1 MKNEITYALTKLER
15 SWKRLKEGVEKTTD
29 QLDEDGVIQRFE
41 FTFEVFWKTLS
52 VFLKAKGLET
62 KTPRDAL
69 KEAFRLEWL
78 DNESLFLDMLD
89 DRNKTSHIYDE
100 NESRRIYKRI
110 STRYLGAIGR
120 VLNKLRCIVED
131 QELLF

>member
-1 MKNEITYALTKLER
+1 MKDEISYALTNLER

-41 FTFEVFWKTLS
+41 FTFEVFWKTLK
-52 VFLKAKGLET
+52 VFLKTKGLET
-62 KTPRDAL
+62 KTPKDAL

-78 DNESLFLDMLD
+78 DDESLFLDMLD

-100 NESRRIYKRI
+100 NESRKIYKRI
-110 STRYLGAIGR
+110 SANYMAAIGR
-120 VLNKLRCIVED
+120 VLDKLKGMAKD
-131 QELLF
+131 QKALF

>member
-1 MKNEITYALTKLER
+1 MKDEISYALTNLER

-41 FTFEVFWKTLS
+41 FTFEVFWKTLK
-52 VFLKAKGLET
+52 VLLKAKGLET
-62 KTPRDAL
+62 KTPKDAL

-78 DNESLFLDMLD
+78 DDESLFLDMLD

-100 NESRRIYKRI
+100 NESRKIYKRI
-110 STRYLGAIGR
+110 SADYADAIGR
-120 VLNKLRCIVED
+120 VLHKLKGMAKD
-131 QELLF
+131 QKALL